1 MSPLHSGPHRVVGL
15 TLAAALAVSPLAAV
29 PASASAQG
37 YTCEA
42 SALAATL
49 GPSPRT

>member
-29 PASASAQG
+29 PASA
-37 YTCEA
+37 
-42 SALAATL
+42 ATVPPPL
-49 GPSPRT
+49 MITAPPA